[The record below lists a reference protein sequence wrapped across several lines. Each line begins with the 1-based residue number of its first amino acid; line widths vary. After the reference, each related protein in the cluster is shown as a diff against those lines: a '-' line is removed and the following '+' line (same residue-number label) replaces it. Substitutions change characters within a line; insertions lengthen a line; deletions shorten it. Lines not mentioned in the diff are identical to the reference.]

1 MKGRGDRGKGIEILE
16 TRILV
21 KAGIYRERMRGK
33 NESSRLVPSIV
44 GIYRNGFDTM
54 HHVYRP
60 FVGTRFDWIRKDET
74 STCAS
79 TPCVKISCSISL
91 RSMHLSRLDAS
102 SSSLGCS
109 ATVVRSLLQIHP
121 EILQGDSQLMRSIES
136 MSDLG

>member
-54 HHVYRP
+54 YIVLSS
-60 FVGTRFDWIRKDET
+60 GLD
-74 STCAS
+74 
-79 TPCVKISCSISL
+79 SI
-91 RSMHLSRLDAS
+91 
-102 SSSLGCS
+102 G
-109 ATVVRSLLQIHP
+109 
-121 EILQGDSQLMRSIES
+121 
-136 MSDLG
+136 